1 MVHAAMTIILSFQS
15 SAVIVM
21 SARGATLDIRQAND
35 SVVTLE
41 DALLLID
48 EIARL
53 RAELARCETRI
64 FELDQLAHRDALVEL
79 PNRRSF
85 LANLERLIARVDR
98 YDDPAAVLF
107 VDVDGL
113 KEINDRFGH
122 DAGDQALVQV
132 ARLVSGA
139 VRAGD
144 LVARLGG
151 DEFAVLL
158 EHSDELSAWQLA
170 LRVTEI
176 LDETR
181 SFCVNG
187 TCLPLS
193 AAVGVATIEAGDS
206 AKSVLKRADQEMYR
220 IKAI

>member
-1 MVHAAMTIILSFQS
+1 M
-15 SAVIVM
+15 
-21 SARGATLDIRQAND
+21 DIQPAND
-35 SVVTLE
+35 KSVVTLE

-53 RAELARCETRI
+53 RAELAKCERRI
-64 FELDQLAHRDALVEL
+64 SELDELAHRDALVQL

-85 LANLERLIARVDR
+85 LANLERLIARVER
-98 YDDPAAVLF
+98 YDESAAILF

-113 KEINDRFGH
+113 KAINDRFGH
-122 DAGDQALVQV
+122 DTGDQALVQV
-132 ARLVSGA
+132 ACLLTA
-139 VRAGD
+139 TVRAGD

-151 DEFAVLL
+151 DEFAALL
-158 EHSDELSAWQLA
+158 EHTDELSAWQLA
-170 LRVTEI
+170 LRVTET

-187 TCLPLS
+187 TSLPLS
-193 AAVGVATIEAGDS
+193 AAVGVATIQPGDS
-206 AKSVLKRADQEMYR
+206 AESVLKRADQEMYR